1 MGVAGIDMKLSGQ
14 GRTDMAALR
23 VAFQENFDTARLGR
37 GVSHSPDSLLH
48 RDRRGM
54 CPGRLGS
61 RFAVPV
67 HSRL

>member
-37 GVSHSPDSLLH
+37 GVSHSPD
-48 RDRRGM
+48 
-54 CPGRLGS
+54 P
-61 RFAVPV
+61 
-67 HSRL
+67 